1 MRSANA
7 STTPVCRADVVVTKP
22 GGPSLPFPT
31 APFAGTTSRLI
42 EQSVPARPAVPLP
55 SADAPNIVLVLLDDV
70 GFGTCGTFGGPVPT
84 PALDRVAANG
94 LRFNQFHTTALCSP
108 TRAAMLTGRNHH
120 AVHMGNIPE
129 GASAFPGYDCIIP
142 KEAATFVEIL
152 RQYGYSTGAFG
163 KWHVTPAHEQSLSG
177 PFDRWP
183 TGLGF
188 ERFYGIL
195 SAEASQYEPPMF
207 DQTTPVMPYE
217 GRNDYHMSEDITERA
232 IDWIRLQR
240 TSNPHRPF
248 FAYLATGA
256 MHCPHHVW
264 PSYIERFKGQF
275 DDGWDALRERVYR
288 RQLEMGVIPAGT
300 TLTPRP
306 SEVPSWDEYPDKYK
320 PVAARLMEVFA
331 GFMAHTDEQVGRL
344 LDSLD
349 AMGVADDTL
358 FIYITGDNGA
368 SAEGTVNGAWSA
380 PSFQNGLPEDPEWLL
395 AHMDDFGTA
404 RCENHYNLAW
414 AWALD
419 APFQWMKQ
427 VASHFGGTRNAM
439 AVQWPKR
446 IVDKGALR
454 SNFHHI
460 TDIFPTV
467 LEAAGIEAPQ
477 YVNGLAQMPID
488 GVSMLPTM
496 TSANAPETHNTQYFE
511 MFGNR
516 AIYHDGWIASCYHGR
531 VPWKRFDTV
540 PFDGP
545 QEKWELYDIRNDFS
559 QGNDLSE
566 VHPEKL
572 VELQQLFDEE
582 ARRNNVYPLK
592 EPIQGFGPAFAVPD
606 SLGGLAKMTYTTV
619 NIRMPERSVVN
630 LKNCSFRITAEFDV
644 PESGCE
650 GVIAAQGGNM
660 AGWSLYVGGD
670 GRPRYHYNWFGHE
683 HSVAV
688 AARALSPGRHT
699 VVIDHAYD
707 GGFGAGGDTVMSVD
721 GDPVG
726 HVRIERSVPVIF
738 SISGETFDVGLDSG
752 AAVGDYPHIYRF
764 TGEIHGVT
772 LERLSEPSAHVKELI
787 ADAEFRASLAVQ

>member
-1 MRSANA
+1 MV
-7 STTPVCRADVVVTKP
+7 TTPK
-22 GGPSLPFPT
+22 GPSLPFAT
-31 APFAGTTSRLI
+31 APFAGTTARLI
-42 EQSVPARPAVPLP
+42 DQSVPSRPTVALP
-55 SADAPNIVLVLLDDV
+55 SPDAPNIVLVLLDDV

-94 LRFNQFHTTALCSP
+94 VRFNQFHTTALCSP

-217 GRNDYHMSEDITERA
+217 GRDDYHMSEDITERA

-306 SEVPSWDEYPDKYK
+306 AEVPSWDEYPDKYK

-349 AMGVADDTL
+349 AMGVTDDTM

-488 GVSMLPTM
+488 GASMLPTM
-496 TSANAPETHNTQYFE
+496 TSASAPETHNTQYFE

-516 AIYHDGWIASCYHGR
+516 AIYHDGWIASCFHGR
-531 VPWKRFDTV
+531 VPWKRFDSV

-559 QGNDLSE
+559 QGNDLSQ

-572 VELQQLFDEE
+572 QELQQLFDEE

-592 EPIQGFGPAFAVPD
+592 EPIQGFGPTFAVPD
-606 SLGGLAKMTYTTV
+606 SLGGLTKMTYTPV

-630 LKNCSFRITAEFDV
+630 LKNCSFRITAEIDV

-688 AARALSPGRHT
+688 SSERLSPGRRT
-699 VVIDHAYD
+699 VVVDHAYD
-707 GGFGAGGDTVMSVD
+707 GGFGAGGDSVMSVD
-721 GDPVG
+721 GKTVG

-764 TGEIHGVT
+764 TGQIHGVT
-772 LERLSEPSAHVKELI
+772 LERLSEPSAAVRELL

>member
-1 MRSANA
+1 MIA
-7 STTPVCRADVVVTKP
+7 TTPPSVPT
-22 GGPSLPFPT
+22 GPAVPFATP
-31 APFAGTTSRLI
+31 PFAGVTGRLVGESEPSRP
-42 EQSVPARPAVPLP
+42 EVPVP

-70 GFGTCGTFGGPVPT
+70 GFGTCSTFGGPVPT

-129 GASAFPGYDCIIP
+129 GASGFPGYDCIIP
-142 KEAATFVEIL
+142 KEAATVAEIL

-163 KWHVTPAHEQSLSG
+163 KWHVTPAHEQTLTG

-195 SAEASQYEPPMF
+195 SAEASQFEPPMF

-217 GRNDYHMSEDITERA
+217 GRDDYHMSEDITEKAIAWMRMQRA
-232 IDWIRLQR
+232 
-240 TSNPHRPF
+240 SNPHRPF
-248 FAYLATGA
+248 FTYLATGA

-264 PSYIERFKGQF
+264 PSYIDRFKGQF
-275 DDGWDALRERVYR
+275 DDGWDVLRERIYL
-288 RQLEMGVIPAGT
+288 RQLELGVIPAGT
-300 TLTPRP
+300 ALTPRP
-306 SEVPSWDEYPDKYK
+306 AEVASWEEYPDRYK

-331 GFMAHTDEQVGRL
+331 GFMAHTDEQIGRL
-344 LDSLD
+344 LDALD
-349 AMGVADDTL
+349 EMGEADNTL

-395 AHMDDFGTA
+395 EHMADFGSA

-419 APFQWMKQ
+419 SPFQWMKQ

-439 AVQWPKR
+439 AVQWPRR
-446 IVDKGALR
+446 IKDAGALR
-454 SNFHHI
+454 SNFHHV
-460 TDIFPTV
+460 TDIFPT
-467 LEAAGIEAPQ
+467 LLDAAGIEAPSH
-477 YVNGLAQMPID
+477 VNGLDQMPID
-488 GVSMLPTM
+488 GVSMMPVM
-496 TSANAPETHNTQYFE
+496 ESASAPENHVTQYFE

-516 AIYHDGWIASCYHGR
+516 AIYHDGWIASCFHGR
-531 VPWKRFDTV
+531 VPWKRFDSV

-559 QGNDLSE
+559 QGDDLASA
-566 VHPEKL
+566 HPDRLAAMQE
-572 VELQQLFDEE
+572 LFDAE
-582 ARRNNVYPLK
+582 ALRNNVYPLK
-592 EPIQGFGPAFAVPD
+592 EPGQTFGARYAVHD
-606 SLGGLAKMTYTTV
+606 SLRGLTKMTYTDV
-619 NIRMPERSVVN
+619 HYRMPERSVVN
-630 LKNCSFRITAEFDV
+630 LKNCSFRITAEITV
-644 PESGCE
+644 PQGGCE

-660 AGWSLYVGGD
+660 AGWSLYVGPD
-670 GRPRYHYNWFGHE
+670 GRPRYHYNWCGHE
-683 HSVAV
+683 HYVAV
-688 AARALSPGRHT
+688 SSRALAPGRRT

-707 GGFGAGGDTVMSVD
+707 GGMGGGGHSLLSID
-721 GDPVG
+721 GDAVG
-726 HVRIERSVPVIF
+726 YVRVEKSVPVIF

-752 AAVGDYPHIYRF
+752 AAVGDYPHVYRF

-772 LERLSEPSAHVKELI
+772 LERLSDPSPEVQALI
-787 ADAEFRASLAVQ
+787 EDAEFRASLAVQ

>member
-1 MRSANA
+1 MQD
-7 STTPVCRADVVVTKP
+7 CRADAVVTKP
-22 GGPSLPFPT
+22 SGPNLPFPT

-42 EQSVPARPAVPLP
+42 DQSVPARPAVSVP
-55 SADAPNIVLVLLDDV
+55 SKDAPNIVLVLLDDV
-70 GFGTCGTFGGPVPT
+70 GFGTCGTFGGPIPT
-84 PALDRVAANG
+84 PALDRVAASG

-142 KEAATFVEIL
+142 KEAATFAEIL

-163 KWHVTPAHEQSLSG
+163 KWHVTPAHEQTLSG

-217 GRNDYHMSEDITERA
+217 GRDDYHMTEDITDRA

-240 TSNPHRPF
+240 ASNPHRPF

-306 SEVPSWDEYPDKYK
+306 AEVPSWDEYPDKYK

-344 LDSLD
+344 LGSLD
-349 AMGVADDTL
+349 EMGVTDNTL

-380 PSFQNGLPEDPEWLL
+380 PSFQNGLPEDPDWLL

-454 SNFHHI
+454 SNFHHV

-467 LEAAGIEAPQ
+467 LEAAGIQAPAA
-477 YVNGLAQMPID
+477 VNGLTQMPID

-496 TSANAPETHNTQYFE
+496 MSAAAPENHHTQYFE

-531 VPWKRFDTV
+531 VPWKRFDSV

-559 QGNDLSE
+559 QGNDLATA
-566 VHPEKL
+566 HPEKL
-572 VELQQLFDEE
+572 EELQQLFDAE

-592 EPIQGFGPAFAVPD
+592 EPIQGFGPSFAVPD
-606 SLGGLAKMTYTTV
+606 ALGNLTKMTYSNV
-619 NIRMPERSVVN
+619 HFRMPERSVVN
-630 LKNCSFRITAEFDV
+630 LKNCSFRITADV
-644 PESGCE
+644 SVPASGCE
-650 GVIAAQGGNM
+650 GVIVAQGGNM
-660 AGWSLYVGGD
+660 AGWSLYVGSD
-670 GRPRYHYNWFGHE
+670 GKPRYHYNWFGHE

-688 AARALSPGRHT
+688 SSHKLSPGRRA

-707 GGFGAGGDTVMSVD
+707 GGFGAGGDTVMSID
-721 GDPVG
+721 GSPVC

-772 LERLSEPSAHVKELI
+772 LERLSEPSARVKELI